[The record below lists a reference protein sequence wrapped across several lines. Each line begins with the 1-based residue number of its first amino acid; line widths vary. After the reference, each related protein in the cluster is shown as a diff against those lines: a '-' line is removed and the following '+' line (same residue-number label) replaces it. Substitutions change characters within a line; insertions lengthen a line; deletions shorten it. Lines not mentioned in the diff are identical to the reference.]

1 MYQITPALLQEITK
15 RLVDGL
21 RPQKIILFGSRAWGK
36 ASETSDVDLL
46 VIVSDSRERPA
57 RRAMKAHRLM
67 DGIPVPLDILV
78 KTLKEVEKYRH
89 LPSSLENQILKNGKV
104 LYG

>member
-1 MYQITPALLQEITK
+1 MYQTTPELLKEITK
-15 RLVDGL
+15 RLVAGL
-21 RPQKIILFGSRAWGK
+21 QPQKIILFGSRAWGK
-36 ASETSDVDLL
+36 VSDTSDVDLL
-46 VIVSDSRERPA
+46 IIVPGSSEKPA

-78 KTLKEVEKYRH
+78 RTRDEIEKYRN
-89 LPSSLENQILKNGKV
+89 LPSSLENQILRNGKV